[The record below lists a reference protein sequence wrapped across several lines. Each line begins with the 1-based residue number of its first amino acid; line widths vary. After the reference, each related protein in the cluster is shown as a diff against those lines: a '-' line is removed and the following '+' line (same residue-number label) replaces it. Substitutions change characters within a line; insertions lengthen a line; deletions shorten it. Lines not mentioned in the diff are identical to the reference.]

1 MTLLVIYFIVNAFIL
16 GSLFGSFYSLAT
28 YRIPRKQDIFITNSY
43 CPVCKHNLGFFDLFP
58 VLSFVLHGG
67 KCKYCKC
74 KINPR
79 YLLLEVGN
87 GLAYTA
93 AFCMFYFV
101 AGYGFT
107 MNTLYAMIAFA
118 IVYTAFILVIGSRI
132 EGKKYEKEQ
141 KAE

>member
-1 MTLLVIYFIVNAFIL
+1 MTVLAIYFVVNAFIL

-28 YRIPRKQDIFITNSY
+28 YRIPRKQDIFVTNSY

-79 YLLLEVGN
+79 YLLLEIGN
-87 GLAYTA
+87 GTMYVL
-93 AFCMFYFV
+93 AFCLFYFV
-101 AGYGFT
+101 LDFGFSY
-107 MNTLYAMIAFA
+107 MTLLAMIAFA
-118 IVYTAFILVIGSRI
+118 IVYTALVLVIGSRI
-132 EGKKYEKEQ
+132 EGKKYEQEQ
-141 KAE
+141 KAV